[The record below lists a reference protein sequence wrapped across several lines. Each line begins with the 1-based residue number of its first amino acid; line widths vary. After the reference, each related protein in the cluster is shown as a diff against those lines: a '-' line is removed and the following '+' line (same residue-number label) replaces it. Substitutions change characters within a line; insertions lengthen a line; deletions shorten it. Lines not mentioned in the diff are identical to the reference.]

1 MDLTSKQI
9 GFHNLSAQERIEI
22 IKEFRGLREEDV
34 HLLHSDFS
42 SPEELELYSGKWGEN
57 VIGRF
62 SYFPLRLAP
71 NFLIDGKDYFIPM
84 AIEEPSVVA
93 AASYAALLAR
103 ESGGFETDYTG
114 SIMYGQIQLFDV
126 ENPERIM
133 EEITT
138 KKDELLKIANSQDQK
153 LLSLGGG
160 AKDMVFRPII
170 RTGDNHMVIC
180 HLMVDVKDVMGANA
194 VNSMLEAISPNIEEI
209 TSSKINLRIV
219 SNLADK
225 RLARSKA
232 KFPIDLLAK
241 SGFMNGIDAVLLAT
255 GQDFRAVEAG
265 AHSYAARTGV
275 YTSLS
280 ACEREDE
287 FLIIEIELPMAVGL
301 VGGVKDPKPDLAKKI
316 LGVNGSEEF
325 ARVLASVGVAQNFG
339 AIRALTTEGIQKGHM
354 RLHAKQIVKQ
364 IDAGIYE
371 ERLLEELL
379 KGQITFDRATRL
391 LSKLRKKRIQ

>member
-1 MDLTSKQI
+1 
-9 GFHNLSAQERIEI
+9 
-22 IKEFRGLREEDV
+22 V
-34 HLLHSDFS
+34 
-42 SPEELELYSGKWGEN
+42 
-57 VIGRF
+57 
-62 SYFPLRLAP
+62 
-71 NFLIDGKDYFIPM
+71 
-84 AIEEPSVVA
+84 
-93 AASYAALLAR
+93 
-103 ESGGFETDYTG
+103 
-114 SIMYGQIQLFDV
+114 
-126 ENPERIM
+126 
-133 EEITT
+133 
-138 KKDELLKIANSQDQK
+138 
-153 LLSLGGG
+153 
-160 AKDMVFRPII
+160 
-170 RTGDNHMVIC
+170 
-180 HLMVDVKDVMGANA
+180 VDVKDVMGANA
-194 VNSMLEAISPNIEEI
+194 VNNMLEAISPNIEEI

-219 SNLADK
+219 SNLADQ

-241 SGFMNGIDAVLLAT
+241 SGFSGDEVAKRILSAYEFAKKDPYRATTHNKGIMNGIDAVLLAT

-265 AHSYAARTGV
+265 AHSYAARTGA

-339 AIRALTTEGIQKGHM
+339 AIRALATEGIQKGHM

-379 KGQITFDRATRL
+379 KGPINFDGATRI
-391 LSKLRKKRIQ
+391 LSELKKMRIE